1 MATRRRVLTSSL
13 QLLVLL
19 PIAVAYL
26 WMALLAARG
35 LSGDEPHYLAITQS
49 LWLYHSLMSSHS
61 LHRDGRLYPLHPLA
75 LPVVLLPGFAVAG
88 ALGAR
93 FTAALLGVLLCWRML
108 RLAAR
113 VVAPRPAA
121 LTVLGVGLSAPFVLN
136 AGSIYP
142 DVASGLVV
150 VLAYEAIDAPRLTAR
165 RALAL
170 GLLLAVAP
178 WLHIKLLVVVGA
190 YMLWAAYALLYGEQR
205 DGTRDGLRRTIL
217 AAALALD
224 LPLLSIAVLSVF
236 NGVVYGS
243 YSLTAQF
250 TLRGQSLLT
259 GNPLGGVMGQLFA
272 QGQGALGTG
281 PFLLLAIPGAV
292 ALWRRDRAAALKVAL
307 VTLPFWLI
315 TLTYRDWWGGD
326 CPPLRYLMPLLPL
339 WALGIAALLDGL
351 RTAAPRRAVALIG
364 ALSLA
369 LTLII
374 PVAPDYGWTLP
385 DGRGG
390 LLAGLST
397 FLRLPLDA
405 WFPLFHP
412 AINGPGVWL
421 HAPLIPVWAA
431 ALLLLWALMAWRERV
446 AHRASH

>member
-1 MATRRRVLTSSL
+1 
-13 QLLVLL
+13 
-19 PIAVAYL
+19 
-26 WMALLAARG
+26 
-35 LSGDEPHYLAITQS
+35 
-49 LWLYHSLMSSHS
+49 LMSSHS

-75 LPVVLLPGFAVAG
+75 LPVLLLPGFAVAG
-88 ALGAR
+88 ARGAR
-93 FTAALLGVLLCWRML
+93 FTVALLAVLLCWHML
-108 RLAAR
+108 RLTAR
-113 VVAPRPAA
+113 VIAPRPAA
-121 LTVLGVGLSAPFVLN
+121 LAVLGVGLSAPFVLN

-178 WLHIKLLVVVGA
+178 WLHIKLLVIVAA

-205 DGTRDGLRRTIL
+205 DGTREGLRRTIV

-224 LPLLSIAVLSVF
+224 LPLLSIAALSIF

-250 TLRGQSLLT
+250 TLRDQFLLT
-259 GNPLGGVMGQLFA
+259 GNPLGGAVGQLFA
-272 QGQGALGTG
+272 QGQGALGTA

-351 RTAAPRRAVALIG
+351 RASAARRAIALVAV
-364 ALSLA
+364 LSLA

-374 PVAPDYGWTLP
+374 PVAPDYGWALS
-385 DGRGG
+385 DGQGG
-390 LLAGLST
+390 LLAGLGA
-397 FLRLPLDA
+397 RLGLTLTA
-405 WFPLFHP
+405 GFPLFHP
-412 AINGPGVWL
+412 AINGPGVWR
-421 HAPLIPVWAA
+421 HAPLILVWAA

-446 AHRASH
+446 ARHAPQR